1 MVFLIALVI
10 GAGIILSV
18 QNVNVTY
25 IYYGEDAYAAD
36 YTETRLNLDKLKGS
50 GLLFIVRED
59 VEEKIVNG
67 EVLALESYE
76 KVYPCTINIVI
87 RERAETFA
95 LKSESGSGYS
105 IYDEAGV
112 FMRTA
117 SVADNAGDAC
127 PDVIVD
133 GADEASMA
141 DVARICGYFKDIFSS
156 FRRMVES
163 VSVSRISDND
173 VFEFNLRSGFKIRV
187 YGWNSQDSENGDEV
201 KLEKAFEKY
210 SSLTDEQKLEGVID
224 VIANK
229 NGGEP
234 SVIYPGYSGF

>member
-25 IYYGEDAYAAD
+25 IYYGEDAHAAD
-36 YTETRLNLDKLKGS
+36 YAETRLNLDKLKGS
-50 GLLFIVRED
+50 GLLFIGRED

-95 LKSESGSGYS
+95 RKSESGSGYAV
-105 IYDEAGV
+105 YDEAGV

-117 SVADNAGDAC
+117 STADNAGDAC
-127 PDVIVD
+127 PNVIVY

-141 DVARICGYFKDIFSS
+141 DVARICGYFKEIFSS

-173 VFEFNLRSGFKIRV
+173 AFEFNLRSGFKIRV
-187 YGWNSQDSENGDEV
+187 YGWNSQDSENEDVV

-224 VIANK
+224 VITSK